1 MSTIEPSVHRSLRSL
16 YEQARERADFNIVV
30 GDDAYGWSALAP
42 GVSWLVGRLRKSG
55 VQRGDVV
62 LYQGTQNADAFVLFW
77 ATVLCGAVFAPVDAS
92 WPEYQL
98 DQSTRHLQ
106 PRIVAGDAQ
115 TMLQLK
121 RVFPAAYALAL
132 PIDEDID
139 EVGPAD
145 FVASDASDPAAYLF
159 TSGSTGVPKA
169 VVLSHRALAHG
180 AALTLASFDWRSGDR
195 LVNLPEPH
203 TMSGLRNAF
212 VAAPLGGMA
221 WIPFGAAGEIFDLID
236 ALGRSRCARLVCG
249 PALLRHFALLADRL
263 PQDGLPGLKAIYC
276 TGARL
281 GPDDAAAVSARL
293 GVPVVNYYG
302 LTETGGLCISQSP
315 NHWTVRD
322 DTLGRPVGC
331 EAAIVTEDGRAAIDG
346 ESGELR
352 IRSPQLMSGYLGQPA
367 ATAARFANGWLRTG
381 DLARRLADGRIQLV
395 GRADHFIK
403 TAETERVHPEEIEL
417 TLEQHEDVAEAAV
430 CGVGS
435 LQDQE
440 RICALVVL
448 RGSVAESASTPRRL
462 ADFVA
467 ERLGPARRPRDIR
480 FTDRLPRK
488 GGKLARSSL
497 PDYFQ

>member
-1 MSTIEPSVHRSLRSL
+1 
-16 YEQARERADFNIVV
+16 
-30 GDDAYGWSALAP
+30 
-42 GVSWLVGRLRKSG
+42 
-55 VQRGDVV
+55 VV
-62 LYQGTQNADAFVLFW
+62 LYQGPQSADAFMLFW

-98 DQSTRHLQ
+98 EQSTRRLQ
-106 PRIVAGDAQ
+106 PRVVAADAE
-115 TMLQLK
+115 TLGRLK

-132 PIDEDID
+132 PIEEEVD
-139 EVGPAD
+139 EVEPVD
-145 FVASDASDPAAYLF
+145 FVTCDASAPAAYLF

-169 VVLSHRALAHG
+169 VVLSHGALAHG

-195 LVNLPEPH
+195 LVNLPPPH

-212 VAAPLGGMA
+212 VAAPLGGLA
-221 WIPFGAAGEIFDLID
+221 WIPFEDAGEIFDLID
-236 ALGRSRCARLVCG
+236 ALGRSRCDRLVCG

-263 PQDGLPGLKAIYC
+263 PDDVLPGLKAIYC

-281 GPDDAAAVSARL
+281 GPNDAAAVSARL
-293 GVPVVNYYG
+293 QVPVVNYYG

-315 NHWTVRD
+315 NDWTAGD
-322 DTLGRPVGC
+322 DTLGKPVGC
-331 EAAIVTEDGRAAIDG
+331 EAAIITADGRAAVDG

-352 IRSPQLMSGYLGQPA
+352 IKSPQLMSGYLGQPD
-367 ATAARFANGWLRTG
+367 ATAARFADGWLRTG

-417 TLEQHEDVAEAAV
+417 ALEQHEDVAEAAV
-430 CGVGS
+430 CGVS
-435 LQDQE
+435 DLQDQE

-448 RGSVAESASTPRRL
+448 RASAVESASTPRRL

-467 ERLGPARRPRDIR
+467 ERLGPTRRPRDIR
-480 FTDRLPRK
+480 FADRLPRN
-488 GGKLARSSL
+488 GVKLARKSL